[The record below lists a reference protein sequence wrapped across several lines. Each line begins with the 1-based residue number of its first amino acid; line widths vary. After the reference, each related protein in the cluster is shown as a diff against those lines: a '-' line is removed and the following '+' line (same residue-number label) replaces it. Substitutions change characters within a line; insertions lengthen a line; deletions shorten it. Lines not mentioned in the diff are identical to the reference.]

1 MSRMV
6 GHYEIKDLLGEGGI
20 GQVHAAQD
28 TMLDREVAIKSLR
41 PELVNDKSFVNR
53 FRVEANNLA
62 KLTHPNITTLY
73 SLLPEGGN
81 LYMIMELVRGRTLEA
96 ILKERGAPFTSQEAL
111 AVIGQAAEG
120 LGYAHSMGVV
130 HRDIKPANLMITDA
144 GLLKIMDFGIARVQ
158 GAQRMTRAG
167 TAFGTP
173 EYMSPEQVKG
183 QDVDGR
189 SDLYSLAIVLY
200 EMLTGQVPFA
210 ATTDYDLGQMH
221 INTTPERPSRRF
233 STIEPGVE
241 KALMRALSK
250 KADERFDS
258 MTAFKAALGA
268 TASMSDA
275 ASIVQSATRFV
286 GALPDALS
294 PGIAT
299 VSSAVSTMSMAV
311 SERVD
316 KSTIPFALKGVAVG
330 AGAAIVV
337 AAAIVL
343 LWRPDPPPAPAAAP
357 VQSASGA
364 AQPRDAAGQPC
375 GVSQDSM
382 FYRPCPQGQAVATQ
396 PAVPLPNAAAK
407 IPAGQTIPAG
417 GNAKKS
423 PFEAAPE
430 PAIGRSGVAVAAK
443 EAPRTAP
450 PAAPTTPTTVTST
463 TTTVTPTV
471 AREPVRAAESVAPS
485 QTVQPPAD
493 TPSDQAGTQLA
504 AAASQVAAVQPP
516 AEPAD
521 VKDAPPPASDATQRQ
536 AEAAVAPPR
545 PSPGPQKATE
555 AETIA
560 AYQQRNFGV
569 ALQFAE
575 PLARDGCV
583 ECQFIMGR
591 LLETGSAGK
600 KDPSVAADW
609 YKKAAEGGLA
619 KARYN
624 LASMY
629 LEGNGVIKDAR
640 TAAELFHKAAM
651 QGHGGA
657 QFNLALM
664 YEKGD
669 GISRDIQEALHWYGE
684 AAKSD
689 NAGLAE
695 EAKAAIERLERSN
708 RRRRR

>member
-41 PELVNDKSFVNR
+41 PELTNDKSFVDR

-81 LYMIMELVRGRTLEA
+81 LYMVMELVRGRTLEA
-96 ILKERGAPFTSQEAL
+96 ILKERGAPFTAHEAL
-111 AVIGQAAEG
+111 AIIGQAAEG

-130 HRDIKPANLMITDA
+130 HRDIKPANLMITNA

-183 QDVDGR
+183 QDVNGR

-200 EMLTGQVPFA
+200 EMLTGQVPFS

-221 INTTPERPSRRF
+221 INTTPERPSRRI
-233 STIEPGVE
+233 STIEPGIE
-241 KALMRALSK
+241 KALMRALAK
-250 KADERFDS
+250 RADERFDS
-258 MTAFKAALGA
+258 MAAFKAALGA
-268 TASMSDA
+268 TASTSDA
-275 ASIVQSATRFV
+275 ASVVQTATRFV

-294 PGIAT
+294 PGLAT

-316 KSTIPFALKGVAVG
+316 KLTIPFALKGVAVG

-343 LWRPDPPPAPAAAP
+343 LWRPDPPPAPASAP
-357 VQSASGA
+357 VQSASGT

-382 FYRPCPQGQAVATQ
+382 FYRPCPSGQTVAT
-396 PAVPLPNAAAK
+396 PSGASPPSAAAK
-407 IPAGQTIPAG
+407 IPASQTVPAG
-417 GNAKKS
+417 GIAKKS

-430 PAIGRSGVAVAAK
+430 PPIGRSGVAVAAK

-450 PAAPTTPTTVTST
+450 SVAPTTI
-463 TTTVTPTV
+463 TPTV
-471 AREPVRAAESVAPS
+471 VREPVRTGEPIAPA
-485 QTVQPPAD
+485 QTPAN
-493 TPSDQAGTQLA
+493 TPTDQAGSQQA
-504 AAASQVAAVQPP
+504 AAANQVAAVQPP
-516 AEPAD
+516 AEPAEA
-521 VKDAPPPASDATQRQ
+521 KDASPAAGDATQRQ
-536 AEAAVAPPR
+536 AEAAVAPRR
-545 PSPGPQKATE
+545 PSPGPPKATE
-555 AETIA
+555 AEAVA

-569 ALQFAE
+569 AFQLAE

-591 LLETGSAGK
+591 LLETGTAGK

-640 TAAELFHKAAM
+640 SAAELFHKAAL

-669 GISRDIQEALHWYGE
+669 GINRDIAEALHWYGE

-695 EAKAAIERLERSN
+695 EAKAAIQRLDRP
-708 RRRRR
+708 RRPRR